1 MLSQNV
7 EDDLISTQYNTSLD
21 LFISL
26 AYYSPAESALKECF
40 LDRSFDKKEL
50 GKVINT
56 GHAMPEVNTG

>member
-1 MLSQNV
+1 M
-7 EDDLISTQYNTSLD
+7 DDLISPQYDTSLD
-21 LFISL
+21 SFISL
-26 AYYSPAESALKECF
+26 AYYPPAELTKLRECF